1 MIDKKAEIFNA
12 GRELF
17 YLKGFKATNISE
29 ITKKAGV
36 GVGTFYSYYP
46 SKEKLFLEIY
56 IKESDKHKRRVME
69 SLDITEEPVTV
80 AKKLL
85 EMNISAMNSNKIL
98 KEWNNRDLFGEL
110 EQYYR
115 EESRK
120 NGDFFHNFYIEII
133 KKWKTEGKIRKDIDD
148 ELLLA
153 FFDILEH
160 IDTHKEEIGV
170 QHFPRVMQYLVEFI
184 IKGLTDCQ
192 K

>member
-17 YLKGFKATNISE
+17 YSKGFKATNISE
-29 ITKKAGV
+29 ITKKAGI

-56 IKESDKHKRRVME
+56 IKESEKHKKQVMK
-69 SLDITEEPVTV
+69 SLDINDNPVTV
-80 AKKLL
+80 AKKLV

-98 KEWNNRDLFGEL
+98 KEWNNRDLFCEL

-120 NGDFFHNFYIEII
+120 NGDFFHNFYTEII
-133 KKWKTEGKIRKDIDD
+133 KQWKAEGKIREDIDD

-153 FFDILEH
+153 FFGILEH

-170 QHFPRVMQYLVEFI
+170 QHFPQVMQYLVEFI
-184 IKGLTDCQ
+184 MKGLTDCQ